1 MAKNS
6 IHFNEFDL
14 EINNGIYQLKCVKP
28 FKKRLTVY
36 DEESI
41 WKFLK
46 NKYSLNQF
54 MVEPVF
60 IFFITEDNK
69 VKGFSQM
76 DLIIFENPKWEIY
89 TIGIIFMANV
99 KKIIFVMLENNS
111 SKKELTEILN
121 YPSSLAKYFK
131 KKLDCSRVEVVDT
144 LVVSNEICHSLKEN
158 SLI

>member
-76 DLIIFENPKWEIY
+76 DLIIFENPN
-89 TIGIIFMANV
+89 II
-99 KKIIFVMLENNS
+99 
-111 SKKELTEILN
+111 
-121 YPSSLAKYFK
+121 
-131 KKLDCSRVEVVDT
+131 
-144 LVVSNEICHSLKEN
+144 EN
-158 SLI
+158 SKRSITKFKTFHFK

>member
-1 MAKNS
+1 MAKN

-14 EINNGIYQLKCVKP
+14 ETKNALYQLKCVEP
-28 FKKRLTVY
+28 LKKRLPVY

-46 NKYSLNQF
+46 NKYLLSQF
-54 MVEPVF
+54 IVEPVF

-76 DLIIFENPKWEIY
+76 DLIIFQNPKWEIY
-89 TIGIIFMANV
+89 TLGIIFMANV
-99 KKIIFVMLENNS
+99 RKIAFVMLGSNS
-111 SKKELTEILN
+111 SKKEILN
-121 YPSSLAKYFK
+121 YPSSLTKYFK
-131 KKLDCSRVEVVDT
+131 DKLDPFRIEVVDT
-144 LVVSNEICHSLKEN
+144 LVISNEICFSLKEN